1 MLFVRKYEMEAKMKK
16 EIIIE
21 IIILAI
27 IFLVNGI
34 CQNYTTKSVEKI
46 IERLNKVE
54 ELGETINNN
63 EQTNQPKEET
73 NENND
78 EESKLQSNRKNDEQ
92 TSNEQKE
99 KLANE
104 IKKLKEEWQEINYK
118 MSYYIEHDEL
128 EKVNSAIVKLESS
141 MKIEQYSDAIPE
153 LENCKYILEHIRD
166 KQAIRAI
173 NFF

>member
-1 MLFVRKYEMEAKMKK
+1 MKK

-21 IIILAI
+21 IIIIVI
-27 IFLVNGI
+27 IFLFNGI

-54 ELGETINNN
+54 KLGETINNN
-63 EQTNQPKEET
+63 EQINQSKEET
-73 NENND
+73 NKNND
-78 EESKLQSNRKNDEQ
+78 EESKLQCNRKNDEQ
-92 TSNEQKE
+92 TNNEQKE

-128 EKVNSAIVKLESS
+128 EKVNSAIVKFESS

>member
-1 MLFVRKYEMEAKMKK
+1 MKK

-21 IIILAI
+21 IIIIVI

-54 ELGETINNN
+54 ELSETINN
-63 EQTNQPKEET
+63 
-73 NENND
+73 
-78 EESKLQSNRKNDEQ
+78 
-92 TSNEQKE
+92 NEQKE

-104 IKKLKEEWQEINYK
+104 IKKLKEEWEEINYK

>member
-118 MSYYIEHDEL
+118 MSYYTEHDEL

>member
-1 MLFVRKYEMEAKMKK
+1 MKK

-99 KLANE
+99 KLENE

>member
-1 MLFVRKYEMEAKMKK
+1 MKK

-21 IIILAI
+21 IIIIVI

-54 ELGETINNN
+54 ELSETINN
-63 EQTNQPKEET
+63 
-73 NENND
+73 
-78 EESKLQSNRKNDEQ
+78 
-92 TSNEQKE
+92 NEQKE

-166 KQAIRAI
+166 KQAIQAI

>member
-1 MLFVRKYEMEAKMKK
+1 MKK

>member
-34 CQNYTTKSVEKI
+34 CQNYTSKSVEKI

-63 EQTNQPKEET
+63 KQTNQPKEET

-128 EKVNSAIVKLESS
+128 EKVNSAIVKIESS

>member
-21 IIILAI
+21 IIIIVI

-54 ELGETINNN
+54 ELSETINN
-63 EQTNQPKEET
+63 
-73 NENND
+73 
-78 EESKLQSNRKNDEQ
+78 
-92 TSNEQKE
+92 NEQKE

-166 KQAIRAI
+166 KQAIQAI